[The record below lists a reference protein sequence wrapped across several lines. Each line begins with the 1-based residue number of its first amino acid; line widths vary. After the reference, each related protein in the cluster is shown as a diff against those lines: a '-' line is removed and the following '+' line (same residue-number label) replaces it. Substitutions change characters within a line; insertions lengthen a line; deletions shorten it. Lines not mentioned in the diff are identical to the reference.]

1 MSIFISFLI
10 FFLFCNRYQQEK
22 RMQLYYTVNL
32 VSLGTAQPKDNLNNP
47 FIRMWVLIGTNVF
60 CGITNLV
67 YTVVL
72 YSLGNCEFV

>member
-1 MSIFISFLI
+1 MDSVSIFISFLI
-10 FFLFCNRYQQEK
+10 FFLFCNRYQEER

-32 VSLGTAQPKDNLNNP
+32 VSLSSAPPRDNLNNP

-72 YSLGNCEFV
+72 YSIRNC